1 MNSSQ
6 CLLSTSTQ
14 DALVWSALTGPTEL
28 AVAARGPP
36 GKEGDFPAGVNPSL
50 GYAPTSAH
58 LASTRLLGEQQE
70 QRMVRAAPG

>member
-14 DALVWSALTGPTEL
+14 DALVWSALTGPTGL

-36 GKEGDFPAGVNPSL
+36 GNVEEEDFPAGVNPSL

-58 LASTRLLGEQQE
+58 LASTRLLGEQQ
-70 QRMVRAAPG
+70 